1 MGLMSAP
8 RAARTLYNAA
18 DALHPG
24 LTVDVA
30 AELDVADPRMALLL
44 EVLEWRSRLRFGRG
58 FSWQPRERR
67 RVLLAS
73 WPGRA
78 LRPRVEALVARAQS
92 RAEGP

>member
-1 MGLMSAP
+1 MGRMPAS

-24 LTVDVA
+24 LS
-30 AELDVADPRMALLL
+30 LDVMAERAGVDRRLTWLL
-44 EVLEWRSRLRFGRG
+44 EALEWRSRLRFGRG

-67 RVLLAS
+67 RALLES

-78 LRPRVEALVARAQS
+78 VRPRVEALVARAQS
-92 RAEGP
+92 RAEGA